1 MQKFAFTRIGGN
13 SSVGR
18 ALASQ
23 AEGRGFEPRFP
34 LKIIIFNFTTMT
46 KSTFKAGENYSSP
59 QLSIIRISIEKGFA
73 ASSIDFNGG
82 INDYDN
88 KDVDP
93 SSYEF

>member
-1 MQKFAFTRIGGN
+1 MDKQ
-13 SSVGR
+13 
-18 ALASQ
+18 
-23 AEGRGFEPRFP
+23 
-34 LKIIIFNFTTMT
+34 NFSMKT
-46 KSTFKAGENYSSP
+46 YSSP